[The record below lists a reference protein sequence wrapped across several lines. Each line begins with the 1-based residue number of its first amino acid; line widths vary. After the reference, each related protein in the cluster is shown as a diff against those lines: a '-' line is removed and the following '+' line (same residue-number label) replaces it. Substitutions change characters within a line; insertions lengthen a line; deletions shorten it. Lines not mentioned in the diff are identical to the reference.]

1 MPTFEWTVEDVV
13 AAHPDLYT
21 FRGNRPTARPKAK
34 PSTAPIDRLLG
45 EASWLLSHAQ
55 ALGDY
60 GRRQD
65 QAAELAR
72 AATCEEQVACLL
84 DADGQELEA
93 ALHRV
98 SAAACHEQLGQPV
111 PAVTLLRAALA
122 ADLPADYR
130 GRVEGQPA
138 QCLAQ
143 ASRELTRVDQVERGE
158 GAGSRR

>member
-1 MPTFEWTVEDVV
+1 M
-13 AAHPDLYT
+13 
-21 FRGNRPTARPKAK
+21 ARPKAK
-34 PSTAPIDRLLG
+34 PSAAPIERLLG

-60 GRRQD
+60 GCRQD

-72 AATCEEQVACLL
+72 AATCEEQVAYLL
-84 DADGQELEA
+84 DADGQALEA

-98 SAAACHEQLGQPV
+98 SAACYEQLGQPV
-111 PAVTLLRAALA
+111 LAVTLLRAALA
-122 ADLPADYR
+122 ADPPADYR
-130 GRVEGQPA
+130 GRVERQLA

-143 ASRELTRVDQVERGE
+143 ASRELTRVGRVERGE